1 METITLNNRLAYV
14 RMNIQDGERLVK
26 FLNLRQNHERNRN
39 KDNGETPLR
48 YLKTITIILG
58 NNTRGMFSPN
68 GGCGIE
74 VFNERGN
81 KRVQDL
87 ENILIE
93 WEILEEK
100 ERIIG
105 MMKKSSIQ

>member
-1 METITLNNRLAYV
+1 METKTLNIRLSYV

-26 FLNLRQNHERNRN
+26 FLNFRQNHERNRN
-39 KDNGETPLR
+39 KVKGETPLG
-48 YLKTITIILG
+48 YLKRVIIRLS

-81 KRVQDL
+81 KSVQHL

-93 WEILEEK
+93 
-100 ERIIG
+100 
-105 MMKKSSIQ
+105 